1 VSRGPGAF
9 WAVLD
14 HAKHPGGFVNMTA
27 AEIRERTKNLSRRP
41 SGDGGDLYFD
51 LAGMI
56 VVEAY
61 PPRDMTTRPGV
72 AACGSCHANVDVEE
86 LRDGGGVCKS
96 CAKLSPSARWAP

>member
-1 VSRGPGAF
+1 VSRPGDF

-14 HAKHPGGFVNMTA
+14 HAKHPGGFVNMTR
-27 AEIRERTKNLSRRP
+27 AELRERTKHLSRKP

-51 LAGMI
+51 LAGLI

-61 PPRDMTTRPGV
+61 PPRTQPLDPKLG
-72 AACGSCHANVDVEE
+72 ACASCHATVDAEE

-96 CAKLSPSARWAP
+96 CAKLSPASRWAP